1 MKEKRFTP
9 RALILT
15 AAVTLVLTL
24 AAVVLT
30 AWLRLGPGGLA
41 VLQSMELINSRFPGD
56 HDPAQTAGDAI
67 WGMVDGLEDRWSFY
81 MTQEEYEDW
90 NRQKENVYVGVGLT
104 YQANEDRTAMVIVSL
119 VPGGPAEMAGLLV
132 GESITA
138 IDGQTLNDENMDA
151 LVATIGERAGKD
163 ITLTVLA
170 DDGSVRQVSLRSA
183 KVESSSASGELLGGG
198 IGYVR
203 LDNFYQG
210 SAASAQE
217 VVEDLVGQGA
227 KALLFDVRY
236 NPGGYVSELTQLL
249 DYLLPEGPVFA
260 EHTKDGPVHTI
271 HSDAACVDLPMAVL
285 VNGDSYSAAELFAA
299 QLRESVNASI
309 IGQQTCGKGF
319 YQQTFPLADGSAL
332 NLSTGLYTTGGG
344 ISLIGTGL
352 TPDVV
357 EEDPVVQMA
366 RAVEC
371 LTEKLG

>member
-9 RALILT
+9 RALIIT

-24 AAVVLT
+24 AAVALT

-41 VLQSMELINSRFPGD
+41 VLQSMELINNLYPGD

-81 MTQEEYEDW
+81 MTREEYELW

-104 YQANEDRTAMVIVSL
+104 YQANEDRTAMVIVDL
-119 VPGGPAEMAGLLV
+119 VPDGPAEKAGLLV

-138 IDGQTLNDENMDA
+138 IDGQAIHDNTLDA
-151 LVATIGERAGKD
+151 LVASIGEKVGKD
-163 ITLTVLA
+163 VTFAVRA
-170 DDGSVRQVSLRSA
+170 EDGTTRQVTVRA
-183 KVESSSASGELLGGG
+183 TRVETSSASGELLADG

-210 SAASAQE
+210 SAASAQV
-217 VVEDLVGQGA
+217 VVEDLVDQGTR
-227 KALLFDVRY
+227 ALLFDVRY

-249 DYLLPEGPVFA
+249 DYLLPEGPIFA

-271 HSDAACVDLPMAVL
+271 QSDADHVDLPMAVL

-299 QLRESVNASI
+299 QLRESVGASL
-309 IGQQTCGKGF
+309 IGQQTSGKGF

-344 ISLIGTGL
+344 VSLIGTGL
-352 TPDVV
+352 VPDVV
-357 EEDPVVQMA
+357 EEDPVAQMEKA
-366 RAVEC
+366 IDS
-371 LTEKLG
+371 LKKKLG

>member
-1 MKEKRFTP
+1 MKEKRFTS
-9 RALILT
+9 RALIIT
-15 AAVTLVLTL
+15 AVVTLGLTL
-24 AAVVLT
+24 AAVTLT

-81 MTQEEYEDW
+81 MSQEEYELW
-90 NRQKENVYVGVGLT
+90 TRQKENVYVGVGLT
-104 YQANEDRTAMVIVSL
+104 YQANEDRTAMVIVDL
-119 VPGGPAEMAGLLV
+119 VPGGPAESAGMLV
-132 GESITA
+132 GECITA
-138 IDGQTLNDENMDA
+138 IDGQAMDDNTMDA
-151 LVATIGERAGKD
+151 LVATIGEKAGKN
-163 ITLTVLA
+163 ITFTVQA
-170 DDGSVRQVSLRSA
+170 QDGTTRQVEVRSA
-183 KVESSSASGELLGGG
+183 RVESSSASGELLEDG

-210 SAASAQE
+210 SAASAQT

-236 NPGGYVSELTQLL
+236 NPGGYVSELTRLL
-249 DYLLPEGPVFA
+249 DYLLPEGPIFA

-271 HSDAACVDLPMAVL
+271 YSDAACVDLPMAVL
-285 VNGDSYSAAELFAA
+285 VNADSYSAAELFAA
-299 QLRESVNASI
+299 QLRESVGASL

-344 ISLIGTGL
+344 VSLIGTGL
-352 TPDVV
+352 VPDMV
-357 EEDPVVQMA
+357 EEDPVAQME
-366 RAVEC
+366 RAVES